1 MKKSSYCYAAF
12 FSPGIK
18 TSNPI
23 NFYYKLTYRRRSRS
37 VSSPI
42 ELTQYTRTIHCQ
54 SYNSVIVVKLTKR
67 PSATRAG
74 GLCDNFIRVT
84 VIVTLRLAVTFGH
97 CRHFKLSLILTPIN
111 SRQRPWQAPI
121 ILLKFA
127 MFLYIHSEISIL

>member
-42 ELTQYTRTIHCQ
+42 ELTQYTCIIHCQ

-74 GLCDNFIRVT
+74 GLCDNFIQVT
-84 VIVTLRLAVTFGH
+84 VFVTLRQAVTFGH
-97 CRHFKLSLILTPIN
+97 CRHFKLSLILIN
-111 SRQRPWQAPI
+111 SRQRPWQAPT